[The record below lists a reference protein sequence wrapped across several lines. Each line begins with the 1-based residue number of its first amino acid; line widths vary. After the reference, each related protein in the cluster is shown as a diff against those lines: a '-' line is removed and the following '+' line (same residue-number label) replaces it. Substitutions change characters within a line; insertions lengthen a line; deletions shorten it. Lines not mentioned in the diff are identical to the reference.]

1 MRVLNFFFI
10 FLICLALVLF
20 SIENT
25 EPTTIQ
31 IIKGFQIKAPLS
43 VELIM
48 ATGLGAILAWLFS
61 LWSRMQRMI
70 VSRTETRQVREKE
83 QQIQALEQDIE
94 RYKAEVEAKQPLLE
108 SAESSTVEDL
118 SKKKEGSVIPEPF
131 DFAQGT
137 K

>member
-31 IIKGFQIKAPLS
+31 IIKGFQVKAPLS

-61 LWSRMQRMI
+61 LWSRMQRMLA
-70 VSRTETRQVREKE
+70 SRDETRQVREKE

-94 RYKAEVEAKQPLLE
+94 RYKAEVEAKQLLLE
-108 SAESSTVEDL
+108 STEPSTVEDIKNAVA
-118 SKKKEGSVIPEPF
+118 S
-131 DFAQGT
+131 AN
-137 K
+137 

>member
-1 MRVLNFFFI
+1 MRALNFFFI

-31 IIKGFQIKAPLS
+31 IIKGFQVKAPLS

-61 LWSRMQRMI
+61 LWSRMQRMLA
-70 VSRTETRQVREKE
+70 SRAQSRQVREKE
-83 QQIQALEQDIE
+83 QKIQALEQDVE
-94 RYKAEVEAKQPLLE
+94 RYKAEVEAQKPLLE
-108 SAESSTVEDL
+108 SAESSSLEDV
-118 SKKKEGSVIPEPF
+118 KTAI
-131 DFAQGT
+131 AN
-137 K
+137 